1 MSPNAPS
8 LKVAGKKK
16 KNLNAPCLEW
26 TEGGSVTMLG
36 MLLVGEER

>member
-1 MSPNAPS
+1 MSPNAPG
-8 LKVAGKKK
+8 LKVDGKKK

-26 TEGGSVTMLG
+26 TEGCSATTLR